1 MRFSRESDDTTVISE
16 QKSDYKDLQER
27 HTILQSKYYEMVDR
41 CNSLQDT
48 IKEKCRDY
56 DYDEGENHDSNLHKN
71 LQSQSKIPLARTLV
85 RKYSGSAGKEQMS
98 QQDEEKRVFLDLKF
112 RHYQESVMTDLGSL
126 GSYTKANRDSL
137 AHEILV
143 NREEYETL
151 LKVASQNSE
160 LNSNLSK
167 LEDQLKSASSLN
179 MELECKVSE
188 LEEEIERLRLKHS
201 DLVKKR
207 ESFEADQRNSLSLL
221 DDMERQLQ
229 AAHSTNKALE
239 QKIIS
244 LGTLKLQSKTS
255 VEPPSQ
261 PEKELQKS
269 STETGLENS
278 IKDAEAKLTKLQSK
292 NDSLVARNKQLCD
305 EIERI
310 CLQNLDLKRKLDAE
324 EQKVSA
330 SNTQLEDLKV

>member
-1 MRFSRESDDTTVISE
+1 
-16 QKSDYKDLQER
+16 
-27 HTILQSKYYEMVDR
+27 
-41 CNSLQDT
+41 
-48 IKEKCRDY
+48 
-56 DYDEGENHDSNLHKN
+56 
-71 LQSQSKIPLARTLV
+71 
-85 RKYSGSAGKEQMS
+85 MS

-207 ESFEADQRNSLSLL
+207 ESFEAD
-221 DDMERQLQ
+221 
-229 AAHSTNKALE
+229 
-239 QKIIS
+239 
-244 LGTLKLQSKTS
+244 
-255 VEPPSQ
+255 
-261 PEKELQKS
+261 
-269 STETGLENS
+269 
-278 IKDAEAKLTKLQSK
+278 
-292 NDSLVARNKQLCD
+292 
-305 EIERI
+305 
-310 CLQNLDLKRKLDAE
+310 
-324 EQKVSA
+324 
-330 SNTQLEDLKV
+330 